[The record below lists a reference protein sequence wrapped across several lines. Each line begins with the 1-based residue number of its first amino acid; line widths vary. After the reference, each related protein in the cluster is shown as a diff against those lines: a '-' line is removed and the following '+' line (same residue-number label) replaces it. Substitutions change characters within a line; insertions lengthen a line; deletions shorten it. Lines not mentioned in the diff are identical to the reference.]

1 MKNSTK
7 KKQNLHSKRFDKFGF
22 KNGIELNIEL
32 DWKGV
37 VFIVACA
44 LIWKYFQYEFR
55 IYRNYYRGMD
65 FVPNGGIRPKTQ
77 RPKTGYWTGYCIS
90 FFVFCKGR

>member
-1 MKNSTK
+1 MMKNLVK

-44 LIWKYFQYEFR
+44 LIWKYF
-55 IYRNYYRGMD
+55 
-65 FVPNGGIRPKTQ
+65 
-77 RPKTGYWTGYCIS
+77 
-90 FFVFCKGR
+90 